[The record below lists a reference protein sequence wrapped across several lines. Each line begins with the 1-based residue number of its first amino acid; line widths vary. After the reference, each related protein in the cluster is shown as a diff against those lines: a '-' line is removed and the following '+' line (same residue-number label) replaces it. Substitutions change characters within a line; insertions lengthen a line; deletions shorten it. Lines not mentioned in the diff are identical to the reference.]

1 MFDLIIIGGGPAGI
15 TAAIYAIRK
24 KINTMLISR
33 DFVGQA
39 GEASIIENWPGYK
52 KITGLELLKR
62 MKEHLDSL
70 GAQIKQ
76 EEVVGLDKKDNFFV
90 VKTSQNNEYQAK
102 SVIVASGAS
111 PRSLEVPGEREFIG
125 KGVSYCVTCDAP
137 FFKEK
142 VVAVV
147 GGGNSGLEAALE
159 LVKYAKKVYILE
171 FSSQLK
177 GDEVLQEK
185 VEKEKKIEV
194 ILSAKTEEIKGDN
207 FVREISYSD
216 RVSGKKKSLSVDGVF
231 VQIGRVPATVFVKED
246 LVEFSERGEIKIEP
260 GTNKTKTPGLFAAG
274 DVSSVAFKQI
284 IIAAGEGAKAALF
297 CYDYLKNLK

>member
-1 MFDLIIIGGGPAGI
+1 
-15 TAAIYAIRK
+15 
-24 KINTMLISR
+24 
-33 DFVGQA
+33 
-39 GEASIIENWPGYK
+39 
-52 KITGLELLKR
+52 

-76 EEVVGLDKKDNFFV
+76 EEVVELDKKDNFFV

>member
-24 KINTMLISR
+24 KINTLLISR

-76 EEVVGLDKKDNFFV
+76 EEVVELDKKDNFFV